1 MRRNLGK
8 LLDRFVK
15 SIDYSDKWVAVYQ
28 YGSETSRIRPIDDIT
43 SSQLYNQLFDEGFID
58 PGTVEYIDPFESGGA
73 FIPFL
78 IDSLN
83 SLKFINHKYHN
94 LDGDALTINRKLS
107 PFTKKSLHAAMVQN
121 DLILDEATLSKLE
134 EALSRKSKNTRHEGK
149 FWPYKLTIPHVNL
162 ERQMIFGAIDQKSVK
177 AIEGDNCLIYACKMA
192 GVSEPKLNHM
202 RNLIRIRSFS
212 LAKLGLIANECDL
225 WFTVYDIMGKT
236 HRIGPKK
243 GTPIN
248 LLLFKGH
255 YMLNER
261 IPVSPFFIKNH
272 SEILRAHQTR
282 WWTLSEKQR
291 TRGRKNTG
299 EFVKPEKTDFK
310 LITVLRA
317 IFSVGGFTEIRYGD
331 YMTFSS
337 TLYASKL
344 KVMINLSY
352 EPRYC
357 CRRKV
362 NPREKALKET
372 GVESY
377 DSYEE
382 EMPL

>member
-1 MRRNLGK
+1 
-8 LLDRFVK
+8 
-15 SIDYSDKWVAVYQ
+15 VAVYQ
-28 YGSETSRIRPIDDIT
+28 YGSETSRIRPIDEIT
-43 SSQLYNQLFDEGFID
+43 SAQLYNQLFDEGFID
-58 PGTVEYIDPFESGGA
+58 PGTVEYLDPFESGGA
-73 FIPFL
+73 FIPYL
-78 IDSLN
+78 IDPLN
-83 SLKFINHKYHN
+83 SLKFINLKYHN

-121 DLILDEATLSKLE
+121 DLILDEATLAKLE
-134 EALSRKSKNTRHEGK
+134 EALSRKCKNTRHEGR
-149 FWPYKLTIPHVNL
+149 FWPYRLTIPHVNL
-162 ERQMIFGAIDQKSVK
+162 ERQMIFGAIDQNSVK

-192 GVSEPKLNHM
+192 GVSESKLNHM
-202 RNLIRIRSFS
+202 RNVVRIRSFS
-212 LAKLGLIANECDL
+212 LAKLGLISNECDL
-225 WFTVYDIMGKT
+225 MVTVFDVEGKT
-236 HRIGPKK
+236 HRIGPEK

-248 LLLFKGH
+248 LLLFEGH

-291 TRGRKNTG
+291 TRGRKSTG

-344 KVMINLSY
+344 KTMINLSY

-357 CRRKV
+357 CRLKV
-362 NPREKALKET
+362 NPREAK
-372 GVESY
+372 G
-377 DSYEE
+377 DGSYEE